1 MAADHLQTMPEDYVK
16 NRELSPSGD
25 APSEAALQKLVEIIS
40 RSQQNYRDLIDHLD
54 QAVFTLSLDGEFLVA
69 NRYLSEILAAPFP
82 EFIGRPFT
90 DYMDSPTLAEARQ
103 ALARLKDGEAWSGT
117 IRVSLKRETRP
128 RYLSCW
134 FQPVLSGGEPTGV
147 IGWAR
152 DASAEREAEIRFADL
167 FHSLR
172 EGMFFTTLDGRILD
186 ANPAFVRMMGYA
198 SKDEL
203 KAQNIRELYADSAD
217 REAIIRAFEANEA
230 VLDRRVALRHK
241 SGRIMQCLGTGFA
254 IRDAAGRITHTQG
267 TMIDVTERL
276 EVERLLQQER
286 EFVRR
291 LIASFPDV
299 IAVLDRDARYTY
311 VSPRIEDVLGYAS
324 RDYLG
329 QEIGWRAHPDDRPK
343 LADAIGKLIRGDLQH
358 VQIEF
363 RVQRRDGVWRTI
375 RASAGPL
382 YDGGAISGVVA
393 SARDVTDSK
402 HSEEQLAQTEKFA
415 AMGQMLTGAAHELN
429 NPLTAILGIGELLR
443 DRAADDAS
451 RRHADI
457 VLRQSRRAAE
467 IVQDLLAF
475 SRPPAQGR
483 AMLQLADVVRR
494 VLGSRAD
501 ELRARNITVRFRA
514 PDTLPPVE
522 GDPKMLSQV
531 FLNIVTNAEQA
542 ISAARDHGA
551 IDVSL
556 SREGDKIAVVF
567 ADDGPG
573 ISADDI
579 NKIFDPFFTT
589 KRPGGGSGLGLTI
602 AMVVTREHGGTIDV
616 QSQPG
621 TGAAFRILL
630 PAAVRDR
637 SIESAPPKE
646 ARPAD
651 VFADRSVLVVDDEE
665 SIREIVQEG
674 LRARGLHVD
683 CADSVAAALDLF
695 SRRPYDIVLCDFN
708 LPGRHGTELFDQLRA
723 GSGRSSPGFI
733 FMTGDLIEPA
743 KSAELTQ
750 QGAHILQKPF
760 QVSALAALLTNLLHQ
775 QPQPAR

>member
-1 MAADHLQTMPEDYVK
+1 MSLKHLQTMPEESVK
-16 NRELSPSGD
+16 NREHSRSADP
-25 APSEAALQKLVEIIS
+25 PSEAALQKLVEIIS

-54 QAVFTLSLDGEFLVA
+54 QAVFTLSPEGEFLVA
-69 NRYLSEILAAPFP
+69 NRYLSEILGAPFP
-82 EFIGRPFT
+82 DFIGRPFT
-90 DYMDSPTLAEARQ
+90 DYISSPTLAETRK
-103 ALARLKDGEAWSGT
+103 ALAQLKNGEAWSGT
-117 IRVSLKRETRP
+117 IRISLKREGRP
-128 RYLSCW
+128 RYFSGW
-134 FQPVLSGGEPTGV
+134 FQPVVTAGELTGV

-167 FHSLR
+167 FDSLR

-186 ANPAFVRMMGYA
+186 VNPAFVGMMGYA

-203 KAQNIRELYADSAD
+203 KAHNIRDLYADPAD
-217 REAIIRAFEANEA
+217 RDAIIRTFEANEA
-230 VLDRRVALRHK
+230 VLDRHLALRHK
-241 SGRIMQCLGTGFA
+241 SGKIIQCLGTGFA

-299 IAVLDRDARYTY
+299 IAVLDRDGCYTY
-311 VSPRIEDVLGYAS
+311 VSPRIEDVLGYAA
-324 RDYLG
+324 REYLG
-329 QEIGWRAHPDDRPK
+329 QEVGWRAGADDRPR
-343 LADAIGKLIRGDLQH
+343 LNEALGKLIRGELQQL
-358 VQIEF
+358 QIEF
-363 RVQRRDGVWRTI
+363 RAQRRDGVWRLM

-382 YDGGAISGVVA
+382 FDEGRISGVVL
-393 SARDVTDSK
+393 SARDVTDTK

-429 NPLTAILGIGELLR
+429 NPLTAILGVGELLH

-451 RRHADI
+451 RRHAGI
-457 VLRQSRRAAE
+457 VLRQAKRAAE

-483 AMLQLADVVRR
+483 AMLQLSDVVRQ
-494 VLGSRAD
+494 VLDSRAE
-501 ELRARNITVRFRA
+501 ELRARNITMRFRA

-522 GDPKMLSQV
+522 GDPKLLSQV
-531 FLNIVTNAEQA
+531 FLNIVMNAEQA
-542 ISAARDHGA
+542 IAAVRDRGT
-551 IDVSL
+551 IDVSV
-556 SREGDKIAVVF
+556 SREGDKLAVTF

-602 AMVVTREHGGTIDV
+602 AMVVAREHGGTIDV

-621 TGAAFRILL
+621 SGAAFRILL
-630 PAAVRDR
+630 PAAVRER
-637 SIESAPPKE
+637 PVGSVPAKG
-646 ARPAD
+646 ARPENI
-651 VFADRSVLVVDDEE
+651 FANRSVLVVDDEE

-674 LRARGLHVD
+674 LRVRGLHVD
-683 CADSVAAALDLF
+683 CADSVPAALELIA
-695 SRRPYDIVLCDFN
+695 RRPYDFVLCDFN
-708 LPGRHGTELFDQLRA
+708 LPGRHGTELFDQLRTNPD
-723 GSGRSSPGFI
+723 RPSPGFI
-733 FMTGDLIEPA
+733 FMTGDLVEPA
-743 KSAELTQ
+743 RTAELTQ
-750 QGAHILQKPF
+750 HGAHILQKPF
-760 QVSALAALLTNLLHQ
+760 QVSALAALLTQLLQ
-775 QPQPAR
+775 TQPARR